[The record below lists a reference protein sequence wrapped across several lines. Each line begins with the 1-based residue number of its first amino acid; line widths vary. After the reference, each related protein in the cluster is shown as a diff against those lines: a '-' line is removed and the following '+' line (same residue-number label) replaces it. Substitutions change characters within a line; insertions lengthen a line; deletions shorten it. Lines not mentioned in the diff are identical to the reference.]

1 MHSMPDR
8 HLALLCSP
16 PPPPPLVDWS
26 TQAPWPP
33 PTVGACAVSIT
44 LNGEKEPL
52 VLTNCTHTQLS
63 SYYSVMHCT
72 GHASFSD
79 NPNPTLRCLASVEEP
94 TDKCCLPSYGGNSSK
109 SECPSVRPS
118 VRSIGGA
125 MPASSEKR
133 CLVQSC
139 ILDACTTYLLLLM
152 RPIVCPFAEL
162 PVCMFSRGR
171 KRPPRFHRIQFHR
184 STTATV
190 ANG

>member
-1 MHSMPDR
+1 MAELTDTWPYCAPALPSPSFLVVSSP
-8 HLALLCSP
+8 LAAAGA
-16 PPPPPLVDWS
+16 V
-26 TQAPWPP
+26 
-33 PTVGACAVSIT
+33 ACAVSIT

-52 VLTNCTHTQLS
+52 VLTNCTHTQLG
-63 SYYSVMHCT
+63 SYYSVVHCT

-109 SECPSVRPS
+109 SECPFVRPS

-139 ILDACTTYLLLLM
+139 ILGACTTYLLLLM

-162 PVCMFSRGR
+162 PVCMFSRLTR
-171 KRPPRFHRIQFHR
+171 TKKT
-184 STTATV
+184 STFPS
-190 ANG
+190 NSIP